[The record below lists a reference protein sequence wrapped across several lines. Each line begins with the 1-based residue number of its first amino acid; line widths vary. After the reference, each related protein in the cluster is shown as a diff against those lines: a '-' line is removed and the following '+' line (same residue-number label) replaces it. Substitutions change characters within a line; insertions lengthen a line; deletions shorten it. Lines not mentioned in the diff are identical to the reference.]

1 MQYVKEPCGVSDNAL
16 IVEAGEMTK
25 YIYHFLK
32 TYKFAH
38 ITSGTTQPLITAS
51 SLKKIAVPTYD
62 IEKQYL
68 SDIAMMKQYLLHQ
81 MFI

>member
-1 MQYVKEPCGVSDNAL
+1 MGVSDNAL

-38 ITSGTTQPLITAS
+38 ITSGTTQPLITA
-51 SLKKIAVPTYD
+51 IP
-62 IEKQYL
+62 
-68 SDIAMMKQYLLHQ
+68 
-81 MFI
+81 